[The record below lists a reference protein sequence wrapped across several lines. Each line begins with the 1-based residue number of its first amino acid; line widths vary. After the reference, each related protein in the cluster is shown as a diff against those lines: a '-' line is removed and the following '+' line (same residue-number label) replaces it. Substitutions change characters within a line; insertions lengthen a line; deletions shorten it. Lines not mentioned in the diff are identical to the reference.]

1 MKCEATWTFPK
12 KIIKTTGLMPGMFH
26 DDLSFTFDAKS
37 VHITD
42 PKEIDKMFAELDA
55 FVAKFKTD
63 LRKHIA
69 EASKKT

>member
-1 MKCEATWTFPK
+1 MKCEANWTFPK

-26 DDLSFTFDAKS
+26 DDLSFTFDAKG
-37 VHITD
+37 VHTAD
-42 PKEIDKMFAELDA
+42 PKEIEAMFADLDK

-63 LRKHIA
+63 LRQHIA